1 MEFVIREYTTYD
13 EQEIVSLYERVGWRA
28 YTKEPERLKR
38 AFSRSLK
45 IYGAYQKKKLVGLI
59 RVVGDGVSVVFI
71 QDLLVDPAAQG
82 KGIGSALLQTI
93 LQDYQDVYQ
102 IHLVTDHNRKMIR
115 FYQKNGLVKDRDWNG
130 CAFTK

>member
-1 MEFVIREYTTYD
+1 MRGRRGNRGNRES
-13 EQEIVSLYERVGWRA
+13 E
-28 YTKEPERLKR
+28 
-38 AFSRSLK
+38 K
-45 IYGAYQKKKLVGLI
+45 IN
-59 RVVGDGVSVVFI
+59 GDGVSVFI

-102 IHLVTDHNRKMIR
+102 IHLVTDHNGKMIR
-115 FYQKNGLVKDRDWNG
+115 FYQKNGLVKDWDWNG

>member
-1 MEFVIREYTTYD
+1 MEAVIREYTTYD

-28 YTKEPERLKR
+28 YTKEPERLKQ

-45 IYGAYQKKKLVGLI
+45 IYGAYQEKKLAGLI

-93 LQDYQDVYQ
+93 LHDYQDVYQ
-102 IHLVTDHNRKMIR
+102 IHLVTDHTGKMIR